1 MKLITPDFGLI
12 FWMTLA
18 FGIVFLVLAKVAFPI
33 IGKALKKRE
42 EKITEALELAERTHE
57 EMKQLQADNEKVLQ
71 EAREERDKI
80 LTDARSTRDRI
91 IEEAKA
97 KATEET
103 NRIVETAKETI
114 ENERKAALTDI
125 KNEIANISI
134 KVAEKILEKQ
144 LDSNQA
150 QMDYIERIIKETENN
165 N

>member
-1 MKLITPDFGLI
+1 MELITPDFGLI

-103 NRIVETAKETI
+103 NRIVENAKETI

-134 KVAEKILEKQ
+134 KVAEKILEKH
-144 LDSNQA
+144 LDNNEA